1 MGRQPPEAPRTLPPA
16 TPLRSARG
24 HLRPGTAAA
33 TRSLALTRSHVS
45 VQPKGDLLGAGRC
58 LAELQK
64 EENCNRRSETVAEMP
79 ESLSTQ
85 LPASRG
91 ASTSACGLIRTA
103 PAPGPTSETRL
114 QVDTTVLTGRQHQ
127 HRSAV
132 PPGGWF
138 GEAGRVKSPCLKP
151 PKLQDEVHQ

>member
-1 MGRQPPEAPRTLPPA
+1 M
-16 TPLRSARG
+16 
-24 HLRPGTAAA
+24 
-33 TRSLALTRSHVS
+33 
-45 VQPKGDLLGAGRC
+45 
-58 LAELQK
+58 AEIL
-64 EENCNRRSETVAEMP
+64 

-103 PAPGPTSETRL
+103 LAPDPASEARL
-114 QVDTTVLTGRQHQ
+114 QVDATVLRGRQHQ

-151 PKLQDEVHQ
+151 PKLHDEVHQ